1 MSIVMASPNLT
12 IFSPSVQMNGEF
24 RLHISSPAPRTI
36 LGNLDDLCRS
46 ISESGSS

>member
-12 IFSPSVQMNGEF
+12 IFSPSVQMNAEF